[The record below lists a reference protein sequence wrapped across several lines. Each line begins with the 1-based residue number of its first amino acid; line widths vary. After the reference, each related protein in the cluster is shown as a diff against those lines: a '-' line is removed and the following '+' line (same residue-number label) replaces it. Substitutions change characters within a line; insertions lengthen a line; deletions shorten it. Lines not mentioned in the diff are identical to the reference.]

1 MQARPLSWIAV
12 CACLWAN
19 LTAPAIAQTVPL
31 QFQDGLL
38 WVEVQAHNS
47 SQPLHFLIDSGA
59 SITVLH
65 RETADRLGLKLG
77 PQATVTGVGTTTT
90 GFGPT
95 PWAAQIGSIDLPNQ
109 VLVLDLDRLGKACGR
124 PLDGLVG
131 ADFFRDRI
139 VEIDYATPTLRLL
152 DASPGSRPD
161 QAIPLGINHRGL
173 SVRASVNGTSDQC
186 LRIDTG
192 CASALQW
199 VSPLT
204 PGRRCPGA
212 PSVGLGRLSVP
223 QTLTGI
229 RLGRHEVDTVPTG
242 LHRKPIFAHEAGLLG
257 NGLLAMFGSVTF
269 DARAGLLHL
278 GERSSL

>member
-1 MQARPLSWIAV
+1 
-12 CACLWAN
+12 
-19 LTAPAIAQTVPL
+19 
-31 QFQDGLL
+31 
-38 WVEVQAHNS
+38 
-47 SQPLHFLIDSGA
+47 
-59 SITVLH
+59 VLH
-65 RETADRLGLKLG
+65 RGTADRLGLKLG

-95 PWAAQIGSIDLPNQ
+95 PWTAQIGPIDLPKQ

-161 QAIPLGINHRGL
+161 QAIPLGINRRGL
-173 SVRASVNGTSDQC
+173 SVRASVNGASDQC
-186 LRIDTG
+186 LRVDTG

-212 PSVGLGRLSVP
+212 PSVGLGRVSVP

-229 RLGRHEVDTVPTG
+229 RLGRHEIDTVPTG
-242 LHRKPIFAHEAGLLG
+242 LHRKPIFAQEAGLLG